1 MAEHH
6 VYIGIGSNIDP
17 EENIP
22 QALSLLVRNT
32 RLEGLST
39 FYRTDP
45 IGRPGQPQYLNGVAK
60 IACGQGIHELKNNVL
75 LRIEEDLGRVREV
88 DPYAA
93 RVIDLDILLFDD
105 AIIWGPGLRIP
116 DPDIW
121 TRPFL
126 AAALV
131 ELTPNLVPPDR
142 RQPLA
147 EAGCLRDA
155 VLIPALDFSNELHKR
170 FCE

>member
-1 MAEHH
+1 MPRISCS
-6 VYIGIGSNIDP
+6 YQLRYD
-17 EENIP
+17 
-22 QALSLLVRNT
+22 T
-32 RLEGLST
+32 
-39 FYRTDP
+39 YRYFS
-45 IGRPGQPQYLNGVAK
+45 GRF
-60 IACGQGIHELKNNVL
+60 
-75 LRIEEDLGRVREV
+75 RINRDAYGCV
-88 DPYAA
+88 DS
-93 RVIDLDILLFDD
+93 LDILLFDD